1 MNTTIR
7 FANAQDQAAV
17 ERLAQLDSSVVPA
30 APLLLAEEG
39 GRLIAA
45 ISARN
50 GTAVADPFTRSAD
63 AVELLRRRARQ
74 LGAGEG
80 RPRRALR
87 RLTLQPR

>member
-39 GRLIAA
+39 GHLIAA

-80 RPRRALR
+80 RPRRPLR
-87 RLTLQPR
+87 RLTRQPR